1 MLQFNNNHIF
11 TGYLKQFLSSFNL
24 PTCKVYTAEFE
35 KFYAE
40 HGYEDPRVI
49 ESSAP
54 IIISSGADKKRSAS
68 CVTYLK
74 DGSAQQYFWN
84 TSNWKANLGSNH
96 SNQNKVIKYWKSNQT
111 LHYNGNKILGL
122 TKTLKNPTTLYNYQT
137 HEYLGDYLR
146 FLRDFENVNLMSMY
160 NCFSNKLCNN
170 LKFGFELDNAPDK
183 IIKINSYD
191 TSYKIYMLPVKLFE
205 NYTIAIDCYSGV
217 ELFCGFY
224 NEKLDTSTRAMDLIK
239 RTYQKELKTL
249 FNQPFVYDKLDV
261 DYWNWYEET
270 KQTEVKHSTPGTTS
284 ASGMSIIPPKL
295 SSTDKILRSEIAM
308 RESELKLFIK
318 IPATNTSSI
327 TVLEGDYRN
336 FNDSLYTW
344 DNKNGWQYL
353 NNSTITNFGTEK
365 LCDYTGTCK
374 HKGTCEYNKSCEYRG
389 ACEYKKP
396 SLPNINSREFKP
408 ISKLQLL
415 ALNTGI
421 SYPFADRLIEYLI
434 MNVIVPNDT
443 TPDNIRRLQKVM
455 EDCGY
460 TFQIDGIWEPKM
472 QMILYDYL
480 MNSGKFTIA
489 TEKDKAGNIIYNEAK
504 KPVYKVKKDKAG
516 KAVYDKDGNPA
527 YLIESQRTGNLRQR
541 GQKMRSDFYDI
552 LGYGDKDAE
561 KLYAS
566 WTAKLNEKT
575 GTHQVV
581 AKNTLENV
589 DIYNNLYNN

>member
-35 KFYAE
+35 KYYTE
-40 HGYEDPRVI
+40 HGKEDPRVI

-54 IIISSGADKKRSAS
+54 ITVSLDKKRPAIGI
-68 CVTYLK
+68 TYLK
-74 DGSAQQYFWN
+74 DGSAQQYFWDTRDWN
-84 TSNWKANLGSNH
+84 ATADYSK
-96 SNQNKVIKYWKSNQT
+96 NKITKYWKSNQI

-146 FLRDFENVNLMSMY
+146 FLRDYENINLMSMY
-160 NCFSNKLCNN
+160 NCFSNRLCNN
-170 LKFGFELDNAPDK
+170 
-183 IIKINSYD
+183 IKINLELENSQPLSVNAYD

-205 NYTIAIDCYSGV
+205 NYTIAIDCYQGV

-224 NEKLDTSTRAMDLIK
+224 NEKLDTSIKALDLIK
-239 RTYQKELKTL
+239 KTYQKVPKAL
-249 FNQPFVYDKLDV
+249 FNQPFIYDKLNV
-261 DYWNWYEET
+261 EYWNWQAENT
-270 KQTEVKHSTPGTTS
+270 VLRLIADKSNPKNNPKTIMSTMYNTS
-284 ASGMSIIPPKL
+284 
-295 SSTDKILRSEIAM
+295 KILRSEVAM

-318 IPATNTSSI
+318 VPATNSSSVA
-327 TVLEGDYRN
+327 VLEGDYRN
-336 FNDSLYTW
+336 YNDSLYTV
-344 DNKNGWQYL
+344 DDKHGWQYKA
-353 NNSTITNFGTEK
+353 NSTIANFETTK
-365 LCDYTGTCK
+365 T
-374 HKGTCEYNKSCEYRG
+374 
-389 ACEYKKP
+389 YKDSKIP
-396 SLPNINSREFKP
+396 ELNSREFKP

-421 SYPFADRLIEYLI
+421 SYPFADRLIEYLV

-443 TPDNIRRLQKVM
+443 TPDNIKRLQKIM

-460 TFQIDGIWEPKM
+460 TFQINGIWEPKM

-480 MNSGKFTIA
+480 MNSGKFALTDVLDNNGNPKLDKNGQP
-489 TEKDKAGNIIYNEAK
+489 TQKVKDKRIDQPELAGNLK
-504 KPVYKVKKDKAG
+504 
-516 KAVYDKDGNPA
+516 
-527 YLIESQRTGNLRQR
+527 QR
-541 GQKMRSDFYDI
+541 GQGLRADFYDI

-566 WTAKLNEKT
+566 WMVETNKKT
-575 GTHQVV
+575 NKKQVV

-589 DIYNNLYNN
+589 DIYDNLYNN

>member
-24 PTCKVYTAEFE
+24 PTCKIYTAEFE

-49 ESSAP
+49 ESYLP
-54 IIISSGADKKRSAS
+54 IKAS
-68 CVTYLK
+68 IDRIRPGCGITYLK
-74 DGSAQQYFWN
+74 EGSPQQYFWD
-84 TSNWKANLGSNH
+84 TSSWKANLSYNH
-96 SNQNKVIKYWKSNQT
+96 AKQSKITKYWKSNHT

-146 FLRDFENVNLMSMY
+146 FLRDYESINLMSMY
-160 NCFSNKLCNN
+160 NCFSNRLCNN
-170 LKFGFELDNAPDK
+170 IRFKLDLNANQA
-183 IIKINSYD
+183 ITVNAYD
-191 TSYKIYMLPVKLFE
+191 ANYKIYMLPVKLFE
-205 NYTIAIDCYSGV
+205 NYTVALDCYQGA

-224 NEKLDTSTRAMDLIK
+224 NEKLDTSADAMDLIS
-239 RTYQKELKTL
+239 RTYQKVPKAQ
-249 FNQPFVYDKLDV
+249 FNQPFLYDKLNV
-261 DYWNWYEET
+261 EYWNWCDET
-270 KQTEVKHSTPGTTS
+270 SQTTVKGDTPGTTS
-284 ASGMSIIPPKL
+284 ASGLQIQPPKL
-295 SSTDKILRSEIAM
+295 YSTDKILRSKVAM

-318 IPATNTSSI
+318 VPATNTSSI

-336 FNDSLYTW
+336 FNDSLYTF
-344 DNKNGWQYL
+344 DPKEGWKYFS
-353 NNSTITNFGTEK
+353 NSTVANFETK
-365 LCDYTGTCK
+365 K
-374 HKGTCEYNKSCEYRG
+374 I
-389 ACEYKKP
+389 YKE
-396 SLPNINSREFKP
+396 STLPDLNSREFKP

-421 SYPFADRLIEYLI
+421 SYPFADRLVEYLVA
-434 MNVIVPNDT
+434 NVIIPNDA
-443 TPDNIRRLQKVM
+443 TPDNIVRLQKIM

-460 TFQIDGIWEPKM
+460 TFQIDGVWEPKM

-480 MNSGKFTIA
+480 MNSGKFTVETKLDA
-489 TEKDKAGNIIYNEAK
+489 TGTRVVN
-504 KPVYKVKKDKAG
+504 KVKD
-516 KAVYDKDGNPA
+516 
-527 YLIESQRTGNLRQR
+527 LRNGSLKQM

-566 WTAKLNEKT
+566 WTVETNTRSGKP
-575 GTHQVV
+575 QVT

-589 DIYNNLYNN
+589 DIYNNLYDN